1 MELSIK
7 LTSIKLTDLEK
18 EQIVEAAIEN
28 YIESNGYYE
37 LNSATEDN
45 LIDALDEGML
55 NIIGYVSYNLD
66 AETRKYFITEILN
79 KINNFCKQVLENNAR
94 LMQQLLA

>member
-1 MELSIK
+1 MEL
-7 LTSIKLTDLEK
+7 SIKLTDLEK
-18 EQIVEAAIEN
+18 EQIIEAALEN
-28 YIESNGYYE
+28 YIELNGYE
-37 LNSATEDN
+37 HLNSTTEDN
-45 LIDALDEGML
+45 IIDALDEGML
-55 NIIGYVSYNLD
+55 NVTGDYVSYNLD